1 MDPQILQNY
10 LEDNKYE
17 EKFNID
23 QKFSFIYSLIC
34 IADKIMK
41 NKLPYKMNTSNLIII
56 TKDNN
61 EYLKDNFDDL
71 EIEIKNKIDE
81 QSILFDLSIIIINI
95 LLGEN
100 ISEEKINK
108 NPKVFIKKLEKELI
122 EIKSF
127 VNFPKLIEKYL
138 SKNDSLSSIQ
148 LFFKDEYPLNGQEK
162 KIIENLINNIPDK
175 EESEILEN
183 ISEEKSNDNSSSQ
196 SSFSSYENEEEEK
209 EEEDNSDEEEKIIFK
224 GEDMELK
231 EIQKSIKEYY
241 KNENKNE
248 LNFFEQYE
256 DFFQNKN
263 FILTNE
269 LKID

>member
-41 NKLPYKMNTSNLIII
+41 NKLPYKMNTSNLFII

-108 NPKVFIKKLEKELI
+108 NPKFICFKITFMLHKFY
-122 EIKSF
+122 IK
-127 VNFPKLIEKYL
+127 
-138 SKNDSLSSIQ
+138 
-148 LFFKDEYPLNGQEK
+148 
-162 KIIENLINNIPDK
+162 
-175 EESEILEN
+175 
-183 ISEEKSNDNSSSQ
+183 
-196 SSFSSYENEEEEK
+196 
-209 EEEDNSDEEEKIIFK
+209 
-224 GEDMELK
+224 
-231 EIQKSIKEYY
+231 
-241 KNENKNE
+241 
-248 LNFFEQYE
+248 
-256 DFFQNKN
+256 
-263 FILTNE
+263 
-269 LKID
+269 